1 VVVVAVV
8 AVYFLVHKETVTIE
22 TCKDKVATVE
32 VVITQVETLQVL
44 EHLKLAAV
52 AVAGVLLE
60 EILVLLY

>member
-1 VVVVAVV
+1 
-8 AVYFLVHKETVTIE
+8 VTIE